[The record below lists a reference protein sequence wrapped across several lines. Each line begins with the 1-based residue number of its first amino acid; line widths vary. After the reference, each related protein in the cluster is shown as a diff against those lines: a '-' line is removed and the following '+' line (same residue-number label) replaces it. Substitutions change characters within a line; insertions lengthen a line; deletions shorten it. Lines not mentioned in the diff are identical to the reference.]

1 MKSRITIEF
10 EQGVSR
16 YWPSC
21 REYVRDW
28 IPQLGIAHKSL
39 AADMDLSPSH
49 FSRKIN
55 QTDNDSARFTLDDF
69 ERLLEIAGEEG
80 NFAPLGYLIEKFYGK
95 EDELSA
101 LKKRIAELEA
111 SE

>member
-1 MKSRITIEF
+1 MCS
-10 EQGVSR
+10 S
-16 YWPSC
+16 
-21 REYVRDW
+21 D
-28 IPQLGIAHKSL
+28 
-39 AADMDLSPSH
+39 
-49 FSRKIN
+49 
-55 QTDNDSARFTLDDF
+55 RFTLDDF